1 MMKVKIKVKYQL
13 LSGQI
18 RLRKEEEL
26 NLKPKTHTKKYK
38 SEDKKMKFLK
48 VELTKLSCN
57 KDSFKYDHKE
67 EFSPIKAFNEELEIY
82 GNSEKIKKF
91 EIR

>member
-1 MMKVKIKVKYQL
+1 MSFNDEGEDKGEVSTIEWSNKTQKR
-13 LSGQI
+13 GGT
-18 RLRKEEEL
+18 EL
-26 NLKPKTHTKKYK
+26 KDKNLYKKYK

-67 EFSPIKAFNEELEIY
+67 EFSPIKAFND
-82 GNSEKIKKF
+82 
-91 EIR
+91 